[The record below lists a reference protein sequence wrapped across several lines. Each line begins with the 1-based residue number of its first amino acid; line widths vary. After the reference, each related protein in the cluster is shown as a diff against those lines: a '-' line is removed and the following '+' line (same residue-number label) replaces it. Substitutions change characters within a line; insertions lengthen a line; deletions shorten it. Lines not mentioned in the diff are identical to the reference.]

1 MFICMNNISLNWSDF
16 SIGRNMTFKV
26 AHKVILG
33 FATILLL
40 LLFASMSSV
49 NILIDIEASSTEV
62 DEFAIPV
69 QKHSNAAQIQL
80 LKQAKISALITNADN
95 ISQLKKQFLVEGQ
108 TLTEH
113 IKQLALL
120 LVNDTNKNAIQAFK
134 TSYRNYVNSV
144 DLMFRQKRLIKQSNY
159 ELRQQQKEL
168 DLFLNEASAILVD
181 LTYLEDYDKQSQIDR
196 IAGAAGQIEGYMINL
211 TDSTKEIMSLESL
224 VEVTESQET
233 IEMAI
238 TNVEHQLSFLV
249 RLGEEYNT
257 DGLIEQFVDEFGKSK
272 EKLSGELS
280 LFANKKAQLNNIK
293 ALNDALAQSE
303 AQVNQSISEIDK
315 LLVIVDANLSDL
327 QRAVFDNV
335 NQGRTTTFIIL
346 AVLSVIGFFTAYAT
360 VRAMVLPLRSINE
373 VLSYLAKGDLS
384 RQLEISA
391 DDEYGKLSKNV
402 NLVVEDLRVLIEQIS
417 KNTHLLTSSAVQSSH
432 EMEQVIELLEQ
443 QKNTVEQVNIITD
456 ELSNNADDVLVKT
469 TEADSQ
475 MTKALIQ
482 SDELEQV
489 ANLTNNKMTS
499 LVKKLDTTTEL
510 MENLQQESTN
520 IGGILSTIQGIA
532 DQTNLLALNAAI
544 EAARAG
550 EVGRG
555 FAVVADEVRLL
566 ASRTQESTAEI
577 HTMINALQSQ
587 TTKAVSDIE
596 EGKDEAN
603 LCQQHTNELLKT
615 LVLIHQAIKTMSNMS
630 SEIAESATAQNQL
643 SNDIKHSIKDVVADC
658 QESSQKSSSTLTYS
672 QQVATLA
679 QKLDKSVDEFT
690 M

>member
-1 MFICMNNISLNWSDF
+1 M
-16 SIGRNMTFKV
+16 
-26 AHKVILG
+26 
-33 FATILLL
+33 
-40 LLFASMSSV
+40 
-49 NILIDIEASSTEV
+49 
-62 DEFAIPV
+62 
-69 QKHSNAAQIQL
+69 
-80 LKQAKISALITNADN
+80 
-95 ISQLKKQFLVEGQ
+95 
-108 TLTEH
+108 
-113 IKQLALL
+113 
-120 LVNDTNKNAIQAFK
+120 VNDTNKNAIQAFK
-134 TSYRNYVNSV
+134 TSYKNYVNSV
-144 DLMFRQKRLIKQSNY
+144 DLMFRQKRLIKQGNY

-238 TNVEHQLSFLV
+238 TNIEHQLSFLV

-272 EKLSGELS
+272 EKFSGELS

-293 ALNDALAQSE
+293 ALNNALAQSE

-402 NLVVEDLRVLIEQIS
+402 NLVVEDLRVLIKQIS

-432 EMEQVIELLEQ
+432 EMEQVIELVEH

-456 ELSNNADDVLVKT
+456 ELSHNADDVLVKT

-520 IGGILSTIQGIA
+520 IGCIL
-532 DQTNLLALNAAI
+532 
-544 EAARAG
+544 
-550 EVGRG
+550 
-555 FAVVADEVRLL
+555 
-566 ASRTQESTAEI
+566 
-577 HTMINALQSQ
+577 
-587 TTKAVSDIE
+587 
-596 EGKDEAN
+596 
-603 LCQQHTNELLKT
+603 
-615 LVLIHQAIKTMSNMS
+615 
-630 SEIAESATAQNQL
+630 
-643 SNDIKHSIKDVVADC
+643 
-658 QESSQKSSSTLTYS
+658 
-672 QQVATLA
+672 
-679 QKLDKSVDEFT
+679 
-690 M
+690 